1 MIGCQVL
8 PSVAKQG
15 QICYNLG
22 SDGHYHKLRGVKQ
35 MRAIFKALVAI
46 VLVAVIA
53 GVSFLAGF
61 GVNQLIGPTQVQP
74 RAGEPEQ
81 FKLFW
86 EAWQIVEEEFFGPLP
101 DPQEFTYG
109 AIRGTLRALDDPAT
123 ILVEPMT
130 SEDQM
135 LELSGAYEGIGA
147 LVSVDDKDQVII
159 VSPFDGS
166 PAMQAGIRAGDVV
179 LMVDD
184 VVVTGMPLEDAVR
197 LIRGPKGTRVRLTI
211 MREEEAEP
219 LVIEIIRD
227 KVELATVGGMVLEDD
242 IGYVRIA
249 LFSERTSQELKETLR
264 ELLDENVSG
273 LILDLRNNPGGV
285 FPSAAI
291 EVTSQFLDEGIITYE
306 QYSDGQEQAYSVERG
321 GLATDIPLVVLV
333 NQGTASNSEVVVG
346 AIQDHGRGVLIGEQ
360 TFGKGSVQRVHELS
374 DGSGLH
380 VTIALLLTPDRH
392 PIHEE
397 GLTPDIVVPFTEE
410 DFLQGRDPQLERAIE
425 YLQTGR

>member
-1 MIGCQVL
+1 
-8 PSVAKQG
+8 
-15 QICYNLG
+15 
-22 SDGHYHKLRGVKQ
+22 
-35 MRAIFKALVAI
+35 MRTFLKALVAI

-53 GVSFLAGF
+53 GASFLVGF
-61 GVNQLIGPTQVQP
+61 EVNQLIGPTRVQP
-74 RAGEPEQ
+74 KAGEPEQ
-81 FKLFW
+81 FDLFW
-86 EAWQIVEEEFFGPLP
+86 EAWQIIEQEFFGKLP
-101 DPQEFTYG
+101 DPKELTYG
-109 AIRGTLRALDDPAT
+109 AIQGSLKTLDDPAT

-147 LVSVDDKDQVII
+147 IVSVDDKDQVII

-179 LMVDD
+179 LKVDD
-184 VVVTGMPLEDAVR
+184 VAVTGMPLEDAVR

-219 LVIEIIRD
+219 LVIEVIRD

-249 LFSERTSQELKETLR
+249 LFSEQTGQELRETLQ
-264 ELLDENVSG
+264 ELMDKNVSA

-306 QYSDGQEQAYSVERG
+306 QYSDGREQAYRVERG
-321 GLATDIPLVVLV
+321 GLATDIPLVILV

-346 AIQDHGRGVLIGEQ
+346 ALQDHGRGVLIGEK

-392 PIHEE
+392 PINGE

-410 DFLQGRDPQLERAIE
+410 DYSQGRDPQLERAIE
-425 YLQTGR
+425 YLKTGR

>member
-1 MIGCQVL
+1 
-8 PSVAKQG
+8 
-15 QICYNLG
+15 
-22 SDGHYHKLRGVKQ
+22 
-35 MRAIFKALVAI
+35 MRTFLKALVAI

-53 GVSFLAGF
+53 GASFLAGF
-61 GVNQLIGPTQVQP
+61 GVDQLIGPTRVQP
-74 RAGEPEQ
+74 KAGEPEQ
-81 FKLFW
+81 FDLFW
-86 EAWQIVEEEFFGPLP
+86 EAWQIVEQEFFGELP
-101 DPQEFTYG
+101 DPKEFTYG
-109 AIRGTLRALDDPAT
+109 AIQGVLRALDDPAT

-147 LVSVDDKDQVII
+147 IVSVDDKDQVII

-179 LMVDD
+179 LKVDD
-184 VVVTGMPLEDAVR
+184 VAVTGMPLEDAVR

-219 LVIEIIRD
+219 LVIEVIRD
-227 KVELATVGGMVLEDD
+227 KVELATVGGMVLEDG

-249 LFSERTSQELKETLR
+249 LFSERTSQELRETLR
-264 ELLDENVSG
+264 ELMDENVAG

-306 QYSDGQEQAYSVERG
+306 QYSDGQEQAYRVERG
-321 GLATDIPLVVLV
+321 GLATDIPLVILV

-346 AIQDHGRGVLIGEQ
+346 ALQDHGRGVLIGEK

-392 PIHEE
+392 PINGE

-410 DFLQGRDPQLERAIE
+410 DYLQGRDPQLERAME
-425 YLQTGR
+425 YLKTGR